1 MTVGYLA
8 DVDGIDAGD
17 SLLHTAPM
25 SHGSG
30 LYILPHVCRGAIN
43 VVPASG
49 GFDPAEILELAER
62 WPGGIMFAA
71 PTMVKRL
78 VRHLQE
84 TAETVPEGLKSDRLR
99 RRADVPSGRS
109 GSL

>member
-8 DVDGIDAGD
+8 DVDGIEAGD
-17 SLLHTAPM
+17 SLLHAAPM

-30 LYILPHVCRGAIN
+30 LYILPHVCRGAVN

-62 WPGGIMFAA
+62 WPGGTMVGAA
-71 PTMVKRL
+71 NMVKRL
-78 VRHLQE
+78 VRHLRE
-84 TAETVPEGLKSDRLR
+84 TAETVPEGLKSIVYGG
-99 RRADVPSGRS
+99 RADVPSGRS